1 MVLVV
6 IIALVATHGFH
17 HHHYHHY
24 YDHHQYHNI
33 YNQYRYQLYNSP
45 RNLNTVTKQNFVI
58 MIKQMVGSLIG
69 SSLLSSS
76 SSSIAIADEMLSD
89 ESIIKQRGL
98 PLNELISKI
107 KTGKVFIY
115 ENFLNDSEVEE
126 LRKEIEALDQEG
138 KFVYSGLTN
147 RANAKQEFG
156 KNDRQIYPISFK
168 ETTSLNKFGIYINKL
183 RDELSVVLNRPSLCS
198 DECAH
203 ESYFSK
209 SSVGASLPRH
219 MDERHEE
226 IKGLKGWL
234 SNSRRSIS
242 WLIYLSDKD
251 WTSDNGGELR
261 SYPQAFNVAN
271 PVGSDDGNLQLGW
284 FKMDKASDTVFPAFL
299 DIDRRNYFDITGERR
314 LSALYVRDK
323 KFNRKYITKNFDII
337 DPNTGSART
346 NFDNYLHDS
355 RHCFY
360 RIEEIEK
367 WRTDEMP
374 SGSTVQ
380 DFLPTSGTLVLFDS
394 VSLPHQVQVTSKGQR
409 LALAGK

>member
-1 MVLVV
+1 M
-6 IIALVATHGFH
+6 
-17 HHHYHHY
+17 
-24 YDHHQYHNI
+24 
-33 YNQYRYQLYNSP
+33 
-45 RNLNTVTKQNFVI
+45 
-58 MIKQMVGSLIG
+58 GSLLG
-69 SSLLSSS
+69 SLLVSISSS
-76 SSSIAIADEMLSD
+76 SSSSAIADELLSD
-89 ESIIKQRGL
+89 DSIIKQRRL
-98 PLNELISKI
+98 PLNELRTTIQ
-107 KTGKVFIY
+107 TGRVFCY
-115 ENFLNDSEVEE
+115 ENFLTDSEVEE
-126 LRKEIEALDQEG
+126 LRKEIEAFDNEG

-168 ETTSLNKFGIYINKL
+168 ETSSLDKFGISINKL
-183 RDELSVVLNRPSLCS
+183 RDELSVVLNRPTLCS
-198 DECAH
+198 SECAH

-234 SNSRRSIS
+234 TTSRRSIS

-251 WTSDNGGELR
+251 WTSSDNGGELR
-261 SYPQAFNVAN
+261 SYPQACNVAN
-271 PVGSDDGNLQLGW
+271 TVGCDDGNLQVGW
-284 FKMDKASDTVFPAFL
+284 FKVGKASDTVFPAFL
-299 DIDRRNYFDITGERR
+299 DINRRNYFDLTSGIR
-314 LSALYVRDK
+314 LSALYIRDK
-323 KFNRKYITKNFDII
+323 NLNRKYITKNFDIV

-346 NFDNYLHDS
+346 NFDNFLRDS

-367 WRTDEMP
+367 WRSNEMP
-374 SGSTVQ
+374 SGSIVQ

-394 VSLPHQVQVTSKGQR
+394 VSLPHQVQVTKKGQR